1 MSHKNPYTVFHNLLG
16 NNFIAGTTNAF
27 IWFAL
32 TYWTFL
38 ETRSV
43 LATSWIAGIFTVANM
58 LSALFLGAFV
68 DHHTK
73 KNVMLVSSLLS
84 LAAYILAT
92 VVYFSHA
99 DSWTDITSVRLWCF
113 ILLLMAGSI
122 IGNVRN
128 IAMTTL
134 ITFLF
139 SGDERAKANGKVGA
153 INGLSFGITSIA
165 SGLVIGF
172 LGMKWVLIASVVL
185 TIVALLHLFT
195 VPCPEE
201 KSREA
206 EEKKPMKMDFRG
218 TLKLVRSVPGY
229 IWLIFLVTFNNFL
242 GGVFMALMD
251 AYGLSLVSVQ
261 VW

>member
-1 MSHKNPYTVFHNLLG
+1 
-16 NNFIAGTTNAF
+16 
-27 IWFAL
+27 
-32 TYWTFL
+32 
-38 ETRSV
+38 
-43 LATSWIAGIFTVANM
+43 
-58 LSALFLGAFV
+58 
-68 DHHTK
+68 
-73 KNVMLVSSLLS
+73 
-84 LAAYILAT
+84 
-92 VVYFSHA
+92 
-99 DSWTDITSVRLWCF
+99 
-113 ILLLMAGSI
+113 
-122 IGNVRN
+122 
-128 IAMTTL
+128 MTTL